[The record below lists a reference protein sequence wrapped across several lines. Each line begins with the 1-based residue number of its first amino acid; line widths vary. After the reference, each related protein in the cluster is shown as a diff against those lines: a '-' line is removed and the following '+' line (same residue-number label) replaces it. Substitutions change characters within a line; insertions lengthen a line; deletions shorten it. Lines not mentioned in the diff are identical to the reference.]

1 MASNQTDLL
10 IQTVMNEAT
19 PLGDFL
25 AGLDESA
32 WSRDSACEGWV
43 IGDVVAHLA
52 GGAATWANS
61 INQAVAGDSDPPEGQ
76 EFMAPGQRESEGT
89 AEAARSSHQQFGMQL
104 MENFR
109 TGYAGLAQVLSG
121 PKADDW
127 DKPCF
132 HRRGPMPIQD
142 FVSLRLQELAVHG
155 WDIRS
160 GLDQTANV
168 SEEALPVLTGRVS
181 RWLNNAFVPGLRL
194 PAPVRYRFDISSP
207 VPVQEDVVVTRESFS
222 IQPVS
227 RAAANVT
234 FRCNTGNYILLI
246 YGRLSPQKGVAS
258 GRLTIEGSQAEA
270 DNFAAWFK
278 GF

>member
-1 MASNQTDLL
+1 MASIHTDLL
-10 IQTVMNEAT
+10 IKTVMNEAT
-19 PLGDFL
+19 RLGDYL
-25 AGLDESA
+25 AGLDASA
-32 WSRDSACEGWV
+32 WSRDSACDGWV

-61 INQAVAGDSDPPEGQ
+61 INRAVAGDSDPPEGQ
-76 EFMAPGQRESEGT
+76 EFMAPGDRGSETIGQ
-89 AEAARSSHQQFGMQL
+89 AARSSHQQFGMQL

-121 PKADDW
+121 LKADDW

-142 FVSLRLQELAVHG
+142 FVSLRLQELAIHG

-168 SEEALPVLTGRVS
+168 SEEALPVLTGRVP
-181 RWLNNAFVPGLRL
+181 RWLNNAFTPGLRL

-207 VPVQEDVVVTRESFS
+207 VPVQEDILVTRDSFS
-222 IQPVS
+222 IQPIS
-227 RAAANVT
+227 RGPADVT

-246 YGRLSPQKGVAS
+246 YGRLSPQKGVAN

>member
-19 PLGDFL
+19 RLGDLL

-76 EFMAPGQRESEGT
+76 EFMAPGQRGSEGT

-121 PKADDW
+121 LKADDW

-142 FVSLRLQELAVHG
+142 FVSLRL
-155 WDIRS
+155 
-160 GLDQTANV
+160 
-168 SEEALPVLTGRVS
+168 
-181 RWLNNAFVPGLRL
+181 
-194 PAPVRYRFDISSP
+194 
-207 VPVQEDVVVTRESFS
+207 
-222 IQPVS
+222 
-227 RAAANVT
+227 
-234 FRCNTGNYILLI
+234 
-246 YGRLSPQKGVAS
+246 
-258 GRLTIEGSQAEA
+258 
-270 DNFAAWFK
+270 
-278 GF
+278 

>member
-1 MASNQTDLL
+1 
-10 IQTVMNEAT
+10 
-19 PLGDFL
+19 
-25 AGLDESA
+25 
-32 WSRDSACEGWV
+32 
-43 IGDVVAHLA
+43 
-52 GGAATWANS
+52 
-61 INQAVAGDSDPPEGQ
+61 
-76 EFMAPGQRESEGT
+76 
-89 AEAARSSHQQFGMQL
+89 MQL

-121 PKADDW
+121 LKADDW

-142 FVSLRLQELAVHG
+142 FVSLRLQELAIHG

-168 SEEALPVLTGRVS
+168 SEEALPVLTGRVP
-181 RWLNNAFVPGLRL
+181 RWLNNAFTPGLRL

-207 VPVQEDVVVTRESFS
+207 VPVQEDILVTRDSFS
-222 IQPVS
+222 IQPIS
-227 RAAANVT
+227 RGPADVT

-246 YGRLSPQKGVAS
+246 YGRLSPQKGVAN

>member
-1 MASNQTDLL
+1 MASSQTDLL
-10 IQTVMNEAT
+10 ILTVMNEAT
-19 PLGDFL
+19 RLGDFL

-52 GGAATWANS
+52 GGAATWADS
-61 INQAVAGDSDPPEGQ
+61 INRAVAGDADPPEGQ
-76 EFMAPGQRESEGT
+76 EFMAPGQRGSEVT
-89 AEAARSSHQQFGMQL
+89 AEAARSSHQQLGMQL

-109 TGYAGLAQVLSG
+109 AGYAGLGQVLAG
-121 PKADDW
+121 LKAEDW

-160 GLDQTANV
+160 GLDPRANV

-181 RWLNNAFVPGLRL
+181 RWLTNAFMPGLRL
-194 PAPVRYRFDISSP
+194 PAPVRYRFDVSSP
-207 VPVQEDVVVTRESFS
+207 VPVQEDVIVNRESFS

-227 RAAANVT
+227 HAAANVT
-234 FRCNTGNYILLI
+234 FRSNTGNYILLI
-246 YGRLSPQKGVAS
+246 YGRLTPQEGVAT
-258 GRLTIEGSQAEA
+258 GRLTIEGSQKEA